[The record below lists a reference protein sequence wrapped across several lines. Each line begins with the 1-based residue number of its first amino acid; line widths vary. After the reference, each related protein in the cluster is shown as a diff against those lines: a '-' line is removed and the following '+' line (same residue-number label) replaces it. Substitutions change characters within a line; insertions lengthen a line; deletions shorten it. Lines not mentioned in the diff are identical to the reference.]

1 MNDVILNNSSAE
13 NVAGRDI
20 NINEIP
26 KIISIKDAILT
37 ENDKTLQKEVINF
50 LRTQFEL
57 VARFSDIVHLPTNH
71 FFEDIR
77 EVVIPPKNFDQELNP
92 YKEYQVGLHVLPV
105 LALDNEAWYFFQNQN
120 FIFFDKPPY
129 AIILKAPNGY
139 SSRWGY
145 VDGYKP
151 NNTILDID
159 MLEKVLEKISKRIE
173 MFDMDLTKKRTQ
185 YSHAFFNVVMIEI
198 ERLQSQCQRLLNKT
212 TSFLEPHKD
221 TKGLSPQD
229 GSARFYKHTSTRRTI
244 TQKEI
249 DDISKGGLSEFD
261 EKLFSITDNMKEIL
275 QAFLLDFLAENKG

>member
-1 MNDVILNNSSAE
+1 MNNIIKDSIIE

-57 VARFSDIVHLPTNH
+57 VARFSDIVHLPLDH
-71 FFEDIR
+71 FVEDIR
-77 EVVIPPKNFDQELNP
+77 EVVIPPKNFNEALP
-92 YKEYQVGLHVLPV
+92 YKEYQIGLNVLPA
-105 LALDNEAWYFFQNQN
+105 LALDNETWYFFQNKN

-129 AIILKAPNGY
+129 AIILKPLNRE
-139 SSRWGY
+139 SDWEY

-212 TSFLEPHKD
+212 TSFIKEHKK
-221 TKGLSPQD
+221 TKGLTPQD
-229 GSARFYKHTSTRRTI
+229 GSARFYKRTSTKLTI
-244 TQKEI
+244 SWKERN
-249 DDISKGGLSEFD
+249 DMSKGGLSKFD
-261 EKLFSITDNMKEIL
+261 ETLFSTTDNMKEIL

>member
-1 MNDVILNNSSAE
+1 MNNIIKNSIIE

-57 VARFSDIVHLPTNH
+57 VARFSDIVHLPINH
-71 FFEDIR
+71 FVEDIR
-77 EVVIPPKNFDQELNP
+77 EVVIPPNFDEALP
-92 YKEYQVGLHVLPV
+92 YKEYQIGLNVLPV
-105 LALDNEAWYFFQNQN
+105 LALDNEAWYFFQNKN

-129 AIILKAPNGY
+129 AIILKPLNRE
-139 SSRWGY
+139 SDWGY

-212 TSFLEPHKD
+212 TSFIKEHKK
-221 TKGLSPQD
+221 TKGLTPQD
-229 GSARFYKHTSTRRTI
+229 GSARFYKHTSTKLTI
-244 TQKEI
+244 SWKERNDMI
-249 DDISKGGLSEFD
+249 KGGLSEFD
-261 EKLFSITDNMKEIL
+261 KTLFSTTDNMKEIL

>member
-57 VARFSDIVHLPTNH
+57 VARFSDIVHLPLDH
-71 FFEDIR
+71 FVEDIR
-77 EVVIPPKNFDQELNP
+77 EVVIPPNFNEALP
-92 YKEYQVGLHVLPV
+92 YKEYQIGLNVLPA
-105 LALDNEAWYFFQNQN
+105 LALDNEAWYFFQNKN

-129 AIILKAPNGY
+129 AIILKALN
-139 SSRWGY
+139 RCTDWGY
-145 VDGYKP
+145 MDGYKP

-212 TSFLEPHKD
+212 TSFIKEHKK
-221 TKGLSPQD
+221 TKGLTPQD
-229 GSARFYKHTSTRRTI
+229 GSDRFYKCTSTKLTI
-244 TQKEI
+244 SWKEI
-249 DDISKGGLSEFD
+249 KDMSKGGLSKFD
-261 EKLFSITDNMKEIL
+261 ETLFSTTDNMKEIL

>member
-1 MNDVILNNSSAE
+1 MTNIILNDSIVE

-57 VARFSDIVHLPTNH
+57 VARFSDIVHLPINH
-71 FFEDIR
+71 FVEDIR
-77 EVVIPPKNFDQELNP
+77 EVVIPPKNFDEERNP
-92 YKEYQVGLHVLPV
+92 YKEYQIGLNVLPA
-105 LALDNEAWYFFQNQN
+105 LALDNEAWYFFQNKN

-129 AIILKAPNGY
+129 AIILKPLNRE
-139 SSRWGY
+139 SDWEY